1 MFCTTNGNLHRHSC
15 PSLKS
20 WQTVLVSR
28 DHQKITIPLKVQL
41 ALKRGSLSNM
51 QFNFSFQVEHNHVEV
66 VTKTKQIFSKV
77 DNMPGQLAAAPNLS
91 HPKCYP
97 PETRPP
103 WLLHSKWGKAKI
115 RVNTWWNILS
125 LSVRLVRIH
134 LTSTLNSGC
143 PLPIHC
149 THTKPAGFSE
159 WLLLFWA

>member
-1 MFCTTNGNLHRHSC
+1 MSISEIMTNSISFSRPSKNYHPIESTACFKKGIIIQHAIQLLLSSWTQPRRGRNQNKANL
-15 PSLKS
+15 
-20 WQTVLVSR
+20 
-28 DHQKITIPLKVQL
+28 
-41 ALKRGSLSNM
+41 
-51 QFNFSFQVEHNHVEV
+51 FQSGQHARSTGCGPEPF
-66 VTKTKQIFSKV
+66 TSKV
-77 DNMPGQLAAAPNLS
+77 LSTWDAPS
-91 HPKCYP
+91 MVAPFKVG
-97 PETRPP
+97 E
-103 WLLHSKWGKAKI
+103 GEI